1 MRSERTTRRLLTALL
16 LCVASVASAAHADV
30 QEGQM
35 QQLVVPMQSGVFVSF
50 TTETVPAGSQE
61 LSFSFIEAEFKPN
74 LIHRLFVD
82 EEQDF
87 YFGYDLLVERA
98 GAAGQYRVT
107 VRPLSPDYER
117 MLRARKAFLNRRP
130 HPSLNPAASASQPQ
144 TVADGDTLAI
154 DVLVNPRNGAKIV
167 DVIKVT
173 SDDPRLQEAP
183 ASTRPPRDFTL
194 EDMQLKVTAYKLLVD
209 GEAVYSS
216 TSGCAGPLIWF
227 ALPGRGRF
235 IFSLVPRPGY
245 DFQKIGTVEHNKIK
259 FSLGDE
265 RYEWV
270 SRLPVVGNGGNWN
283 LWVLHD
289 PGYRSELFPAET
301 TNARASRNQPDA
313 LTRSIDGARR
323 TQKQPGFGAPSGTGA
338 TEAAPRRRTR
348 VVIGAAD
355 GIEHLLPKQ

>member
-1 MRSERTTRRLLTALL
+1 MKSERKCWRLLTGML
-16 LCVASVASAAHADV
+16 LCVASVAASARADV

-50 TTETVPAGSQE
+50 TTETVPAGSHE

-74 LIHRLFVD
+74 IIHRLFVD
-82 EEQDF
+82 EKQQF
-87 YFGYDLLVERA
+87 YFGYDLIVERA
-98 GAAGQYRVT
+98 QAAGEYRVT
-107 VRPLSPDYER
+107 VRPLGADYER
-117 MLRARKAFLNRRP
+117 MLRARKAFQNRRP
-130 HPSLNPAASASQPQ
+130 HPNLSPAASVSQPQ
-144 TVADGDTLAI
+144 TVADGDTFAI

-194 EDMQLKVTAYKLLVD
+194 EDMQLKVSAYKLLVD

-245 DFQKIGTVEHNKIK
+245 DFQKVGTVEHNKIK
-259 FSLGDE
+259 FAHDGQS
-265 RYEWV
+265 YEWV

-289 PGYRSELFPAET
+289 AGYRSELLPTET
-301 TNARASRNQPDA
+301 SARTSRNQPDA

-338 TEAAPRRRTR
+338 TDAAPRRRTR